1 LTCSVEI
8 LEENLLVELPADE
21 DPLPGDGVDPHPLP
35 NEDEQLQQFLPP
47 PVTNEQANEA
57 VEDAVVEQN
66 AGNQGWGHWA
76 LPPDNNNM
84 EAEDVPHNAAVMDLT
99 NAAVPDEM
107 EIQQDLPPPP
117 MENNTIYGLSSAAM
131 ENDVTSGLASN
142 DLGQSNILG
151 SGLQSILEAYVSDG
165 SEMEE
170 GQSSNSSN
178 SGDN

>member
-1 LTCSVEI
+1 VE
-8 LEENLLVELPADE
+8 NS
-21 DPLPGDGVDPHPLP
+21 
-35 NEDEQLQQFLPP
+35 
-47 PVTNEQANEA
+47 
-57 VEDAVVEQN
+57 
-66 AGNQGWGHWA
+66 
-76 LPPDNNNM
+76 
-84 EAEDVPHNAAVMDLT
+84 
-99 NAAVPDEM
+99 
-107 EIQQDLPPPP
+107 
-117 MENNTIYGLSSAAM
+117 TIYGLSSAAV